1 MIFNDE
7 YIFADNNMDMSSYF
21 EMLRA
26 NLFADGSSHV
36 QLVWSNGILISDSR
50 SFQNVFSVSAE
61 APEGNTR
68 LF

>member
-50 SFQNVFSVSAE
+50 SF
-61 APEGNTR
+61 
-68 LF
+68 